1 VIAFL
6 IIGGIGFVMLV
17 ATWVVGEIFDFGH
30 DIAGWFGDHEINV
43 DGHQIEIGGGAGGDV
58 GPSPLSSR
66 VIFAFL
72 TAFGGGG
79 AIASL
84 YQLSMGPSLAVAIGS
99 GLAVG
104 AATWGVANLLFQQAA
119 SSTIQ
124 SETLVGRDGRVEVT
138 IPAGGAGQVAVSAGG
153 GSNTWVA
160 RNRSG
165 QAIAAG
171 SAVRVVEAQGNLL
184 VVEPAIDAAPAAVPP
199 AR

>member
-1 VIAFL
+1 MIAFL
-6 IIGGIGFVMLV
+6 VIGGIGFVMLV
-17 ATWVVGEIFDFGH
+17 ATWVVGEIFDLGH
-30 DIAGWFGDHEINV
+30 DVAGWFGDHGGDFNV
-43 DGHQIEIGGGAGGDV
+43 DEIGGAGGEV
-58 GPSPLSSR
+58 GPSPFSSR

-84 YQLSMGPSLAVAIGS
+84 YHLSMGPSLLVAIGS
-99 GLAVG
+99 GLAIG

-124 SETLVGRDGRVEVT
+124 SDTLVGREGRVEVT

-165 QAIAAG
+165 QGIAAG

-184 VVEPAIDAAPAAVPP
+184 VVEPVIDSAPVAAPP